1 MQEAVAAAEPAKG
14 GSGFVEAEAVVPT
27 YKMLQEV
34 AAGATTEAENPRKM
48 WHYSQRRY
56 LLH

>member
-1 MQEAVAAAEPAKG
+1 MREAASVAEPARG

-27 YKMLQEV
+27 HRMLQEV
-34 AAGATTEAENPRKM
+34 AAGAATGAENPRKM
-48 WHYSQRRY
+48 WHYHPRRY

>member
-1 MQEAVAAAEPAKG
+1 MSATEPAKG

-34 AAGATTEAENPRKM
+34 AAEATTEVEDPLKM
-48 WHYSQRRY
+48 EHY
-56 LLH
+56 